1 MNNEQHQARID
12 AEQDAELDVSK
23 ILWIVVGFFINLVG
37 ILIAY
42 IYQPNPPATKL
53 IDKSQEYAMFYTE
66 AYKDKSRSIQLTYSA
81 IGFAIGAGIGIVF
94 FLASMAMIGSMTSN
108 F

>member
-53 IDKSQEYAMFYTE
+53 LDKSQEYAMFYTE
-66 AYKDKSRSIQLTYSA
+66 AYRDKSRSIQLTYSA
-81 IGFAIGAGIGIVF
+81 IGFAIGAGIGIFF
-94 FLASMAMIGSMTSN
+94 FLASLAMIGSISSN

>member
-1 MNNEQHQARID
+1 MNGEQNQARID
-12 AEQDAELDVSK
+12 AETDAELDVSK
-23 ILWIVVGFFINLVG
+23 ILWIVVGFFISLIG

-53 IDKSQEYAMFYTE
+53 IDKSQEYTMFYTE

-81 IGFAIGAGIGIVF
+81 IGFAIGAGIGIIF
-94 FLASMAMIGSMTSN
+94 FLASMAMIGSITSN

>member
-1 MNNEQHQARID
+1 MNNDQQQARID

-23 ILWIVVGFFINLVG
+23 ILWIVVGFFISLIG

-42 IYQPNPPATKL
+42 IYQPNPPAAKL

-66 AYKDKSRSIQLTYSA
+66 AYKDKSRSIQLTFSA
-81 IGFAIGAGIGIVF
+81 IGFAISAGMSIIF
-94 FLASMAMIGSMTSN
+94 FLAGMAMFASITSN

>member
-1 MNNEQHQARID
+1 M
-12 AEQDAELDVSK
+12 
-23 ILWIVVGFFINLVG
+23 VGFFINLVG

-42 IYQPNPPATKL
+42 IYQPNPPAAKL

-66 AYKDKSRSIQLTYSA
+66 AYRDKSRSIQLTYSA
-81 IGFAIGAGIGIVF
+81 IGFAIGVGIVIII
-94 FLASMAMIGSMTSN
+94 FLAGVAMIGSMAPN